1 MLILRIGNITKVK
14 QQTKDKFQSKWLI
27 TYLSL
32 KLLIY

>member
-1 MLILRIGNITKVK
+1 MLILRIGNITEVK
-14 QQTKDKFQSKWLI
+14 QQTKDNFQYNWLI